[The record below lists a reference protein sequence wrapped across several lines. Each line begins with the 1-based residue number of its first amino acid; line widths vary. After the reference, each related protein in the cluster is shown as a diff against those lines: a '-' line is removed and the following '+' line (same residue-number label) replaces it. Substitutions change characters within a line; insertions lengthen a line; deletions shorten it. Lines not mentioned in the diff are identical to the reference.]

1 MANENKETKKQTTK
15 INTATENAI
24 NQIRSRFGEG
34 SIMKLGEAKAMNVD
48 VVSTGCL
55 SLDIALGVGGI
66 PKGRIIEI
74 YGPEAS
80 GKTTL
85 AQHIVAEV
93 QKQGGVAAFID
104 AEHALDPDYAKRI
117 GVNID
122 DLFISQPDTGEQ
134 ALEIVETLVRSGGID
149 VIIVDSVAALVPKA
163 EIEGEMGAS
172 HMGLQARLMSQA
184 LRKLAGIVGK
194 SHTII
199 VFINQIR
206 MKIGVFFG
214 NPETTT
220 GGNALKF
227 YSTVRIEVRR
237 SAQIKQAEKI
247 IGNQVNAKVVK
258 NKVAAP
264 FKGTTFDIMY
274 NEGISVAGDVLDVG
288 LSFDVITKS
297 GNSYSYGDIKL
308 GVGRENAKAY
318 LKENKQL
325 LADIKKKV
333 WSEYKSREIE

>member
-1 MANENKETKKQTTK
+1 
-15 INTATENAI
+15 
-24 NQIRSRFGEG
+24 
-34 SIMKLGEAKAMNVD
+34 
-48 VVSTGCL
+48 
-55 SLDIALGVGGI
+55 
-66 PKGRIIEI
+66 
-74 YGPEAS
+74 
-80 GKTTL
+80 
-85 AQHIVAEV
+85 
-93 QKQGGVAAFID
+93 
-104 AEHALDPDYAKRI
+104 
-117 GVNID
+117 
-122 DLFISQPDTGEQ
+122 
-134 ALEIVETLVRSGGID
+134 
-149 VIIVDSVAALVPKA
+149 
-163 EIEGEMGAS
+163 
-172 HMGLQARLMSQA
+172 MSQA

-214 NPETTT
+214 NPETTP

-227 YSTVRIEVRR
+227 YSSVRIEVRR